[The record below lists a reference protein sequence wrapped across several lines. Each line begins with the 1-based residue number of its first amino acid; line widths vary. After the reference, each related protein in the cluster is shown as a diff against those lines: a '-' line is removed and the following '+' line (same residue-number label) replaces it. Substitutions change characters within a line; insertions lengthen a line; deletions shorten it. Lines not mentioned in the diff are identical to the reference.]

1 MKTKYRIHL
10 FFAFLVI
17 AALACNAPTGSQPVD
32 ENPVTETP
40 ATEALAVEEGTSPSS
55 DIAHQIFPAEVV
67 ASGKIVFDVGSSST
81 GADKRAPYGDSY
93 NINLLERPFLQDMTY
108 VPDLDIESYNM
119 SKDENFHYMSIKLTG
134 FDPNNALGIHYG
146 VELDIDK
153 DGFGDFIVLA
163 KPPYTRDWST
173 VNMQVF
179 ADQNHD
185 TSGASS
191 TRSDAPYPSDGYETL
206 LFDGGAGIG
215 NDPDLAWVRMVTEE
229 NAAIQIAFKRSLAG
243 DVFMA
248 GVLADAGLKDVGQMD
263 YIDRFTEGDA
273 GSSVRDKKDYPLKA
287 LFAVDN
293 TCRDAFGFQPTGY
306 EAMIC
311 AGYAAPASSGGN
323 DNQGKPTPPPSSQG
337 CTIKPSDCT
346 ADAPFY
352 WPYPHCACSSQGF
365 YMNP

>member
-1 MKTKYRIHL
+1 MKTKYRVHL
-10 FFAFLVI
+10 FFACLVI

-32 ENPVTETP
+32 ETPVTEVP
-40 ATEALAVEEGTSPSS
+40 AAEEVTSSS
-55 DIAHQIFPAEVV
+55 PVIVHQIFPAEVV
-67 ASGKIVFDVGSSST
+67 ATGKIVFDAGSSST

-108 VPDLDIESYNM
+108 VPDVDIESYNM
-119 SKDENFHYMSIKLTG
+119 TKDDNFHYMSIKLTG
-134 FDPNNALGIHYG
+134 LDPNNALGIHYG
-146 VELDIDK
+146 VELDTDK
-153 DGFGDFIVLA
+153 DGFGDFIVWA
-163 KPPYTRDWST
+163 RPPYIGEWST
-173 VNMQVF
+173 VNVQVF
-179 ADQNHD
+179 ADQNHN
-185 TSGASS
+185 TSGASPI
-191 TRSDAPYPSDGYETL
+191 RSDAPYSSDGYETL
-206 LFDGGAGIG
+206 LFDGSEGIG
-215 NDPDLAWVRMVTEE
+215 DDPDLAWVRTVTEE
-229 NAAIQIAFKRSLAG
+229 NATIQIAFKRSLAG

-263 YIDRFTEGDA
+263 YVDRFTEGDA

-287 LFAVDN
+287 LFLVDN

-311 AGYAAPASSGGN
+311 AGYAVPASSG
-323 DNQGKPTPPPSSQG
+323 DNSGKPTPPPSGEG
-337 CTIKPSDCT
+337 CMIKPSDCT